1 SRAAPGSDPRRRDPG
16 HADAAADRQLSLP
29 APRAVAPANRARFPA
44 RRASGAQRESEGSRR
59 PAKQDQRPAQQKQDY
74 RKPESEKKRARAGD
88 GKSFER
94 DAQFRVAHRA
104 EIERRQRDHERP
116 CGGLPVDRRFHESD
130 FAVEI
135 FQQRRAGRKHPG
147 QRRHRV
153 AQEILHQVR
162 RRLSARRNAGGAARK
177 KRGEKGLNQL
187 LDNILERP
195 PAQKLAILAATII
208 LLGALYYSFIYS

>member
-1 SRAAPGSDPRRRDPG
+1 
-16 HADAAADRQLSLP
+16 
-29 APRAVAPANRARFPA
+29 
-44 RRASGAQRESEGSRR
+44 
-59 PAKQDQRPAQQKQDY
+59 
-74 RKPESEKKRARAGD
+74 
-88 GKSFER
+88 
-94 DAQFRVAHRA
+94 
-104 EIERRQRDHERP
+104 
-116 CGGLPVDRRFHESD
+116 PVDRRFHESD

-162 RRLSARRNAGGAARK
+162 RRLSARRNAAGAGEEPGGGARK

-208 LLGALYYSFIYS
+208 LLGALYYSFIYSPQADEIAKLADSVEIAHNEKTVKTQKAANWVFTVFSLCAISTLSASL